1 MLIHV
6 DFSGASLNV
15 RISEVR
21 NSRDH
26 QQLVIVIFLYHKFE
40 FYQNLQIHMGQQAN
54 KNFIKCQMQECQRL
68 SAKSMTILKYQTHDD
83 SLFPQTSLVKFVL
96 IWSCASCSGHTALT
110 IFSIRLGS
118 FDSFHSH
125 YIKDNAY
132 FGTFDIE
139 MKISI

>member
-1 MLIHV
+1 
-6 DFSGASLNV
+6 
-15 RISEVR
+15 
-21 NSRDH
+21 
-26 QQLVIVIFLYHKFE
+26 
-40 FYQNLQIHMGQQAN
+40 
-54 KNFIKCQMQECQRL
+54 
-68 SAKSMTILKYQTHDD
+68 MTILKYQTHDD

-96 IWSCASCSGHTALT
+96 VWSCASCSGHTALT

-139 MKISI
+139 MKISIRNDLYKSHSQMLGKVESGLPAKI